1 MIAQFSLVFALGV
14 VTLVGCSEVSKVV
27 GSTWHDKCGWKA
39 EDYFDDAGVIEL
51 CRAIEK
57 NNLTAM
63 QRLIDDGVNVNAK
76 GKGNMTPLLWAY
88 PDNKLERFELLLK
101 HGADPNVI
109 IESDFNT
116 RGGMGPGDSVT
127 HFACKSSFPGYFE
140 AVFNHGGN
148 PNLINPG
155 KGNFDDSPLLL
166 TIKFGGANKS
176 EKIRTLL
183 KMGAEINYMNDAG
196 KTPVRQA
203 VTWGGQY
210 DLALTLLD
218 AGADPRVYIPMSNSR
233 LIHTVIREERR
244 RATWT
249 PQQKADYER
258 LIKWLEDHGE
268 SVEKAREDMQR
279 WDSWSRSSG
288 EYRRKLDAEI
298 AERKAEEAK
307 AKQGK
312 KE

>member
-1 MIAQFSLVFALGV
+1 
-14 VTLVGCSEVSKVV
+14 
-27 GSTWHDKCGWKA
+27 
-39 EDYFDDAGVIEL
+39 
-51 CRAIEK
+51 
-57 NNLTAM
+57 M